1 SAYTISIHSQCFS
14 IVNLNLYKL
23 AITFSSLQRSVQ
35 FGTHSNDRFDTES
48 YLFESLLNRDTF
60 MASSPKIDS
69 LFEEFA
75 GELTLIAPIPP
86 GIVEVDFDPKG
97 DIHFIE
103 NLMDDNSFPRPPENL
118 KHDSETVID
127 SNNDYS
133 SSDDDSPYSEDID
146 YVDALPPDPERQLRG
161 EEKRSGNPTSYSG
174 LSLPDYEAFY
184 CDSEPDSGNFTID
197 VVEDI
202 FDNPTRE
209 PRVYVP
215 NVLPTHPTL
224 YLDSNFTPFED
235 SLGSDLIVSF
245 PSGTRNR
252 IFDPGIFREVQS
264 KRFLS
269 PNEFSISFIRDPL
282 SPVFD
287 TLLLFSS
294 ENEEKDFNPG
304 SLSSNEPKSPLFT
317 YVVWIFLPF
326 LMYPVAPPYLLSSEN
341 EDTVFYPDISIY
353 HSFLPGVSHRSG
365 TFMKF
370 NVYPNHLNES
380 PMEILSSTCFPMNQ

>member
-1 SAYTISIHSQCFS
+1 MSPRVFS
-14 IVNLNLYKL
+14 
-23 AITFSSLQRSVQ
+23 
-35 FGTHSNDRFDTES
+35 DDTCDVP
-48 YLFESLLNRDTF
+48 FC
-60 MASSPKIDS
+60 K
-69 LFEEFA
+69 
-75 GELTLIAPIPP
+75 
-86 GIVEVDFDPKG
+86 
-97 DIHFIE
+97 
-103 NLMDDNSFPRPPENL
+103 NSHPLDVL
-118 KHDSETVID
+118 KNQSEIFFNP
-127 SNNDYS
+127 NNDS
-133 SSDDDSPYSEDID
+133 ASSDDDPLYSEDID
-146 YVDALPPDPERQLRG
+146 YVDASPPDFELVSLEEVKDFDPEDGEIDTDILLTIKDDILREKLLNINLLIAKIEALKDNPTPSTDSIFCFYI

-294 ENEEKDFNPG
+294 ENEEKDFNPVE
-304 SLSSNEPKSPLFT
+304 LS
-317 YVVWIFLPF
+317 
-326 LMYPVAPPYLLSSEN
+326 
-341 EDTVFYPDISIY
+341 
-353 HSFLPGVSHRSG
+353 
-365 TFMKF
+365 
-370 NVYPNHLNES
+370 
-380 PMEILSSTCFPMNQ
+380 